1 MDKVALPT
9 EKETRRGR
17 WKVEDGWMEGENGAW
32 RCETRRKAQMERSEA
47 PGPARI
53 PPRRWLL
60 GKYDLVDDNPFARG

>member
-1 MDKVALPT
+1 MDKIALPT
-9 EKETRRGR
+9 EKETRRVR
-17 WKVEDGWMEGENGAW
+17 SKVEDGESRNGAW